1 MADSKR
7 LDILRALTKHLEGIN
22 GIDPYEFN
30 LAGRIF
36 RGRDKFGSQDPVPLV
51 SVLEGKNTSY
61 GQFADD
67 SNAVRLDSWLL
78 LVQGWVQDDPLNPTD
93 PAYRL
98 LADVELRL
106 SDIIATEAGRPKFPG
121 IYLLGGLISSL
132 TVAQPVVRPPEEAVS
147 SKAFFYL
154 PLLVG
159 LKSDL
164 SNPQGGR
171 NA

>member
-1 MADSKR
+1 MAESKR
-7 LDILRALTKHLEGIN
+7 LNILKALCAHLEGID
-22 GIDPYEFN
+22 GIDPYQFN
-30 LAGRIF
+30 LRGHVV
-36 RGRDKFGSQDPVPLV
+36 RGRDRFGATDPVPLV

-67 SNAVRLDSWLL
+67 GNQVRLDSWLL
-78 LVQGWVQDDPLNPTD
+78 LVQGWVKDDPLNPTD
-93 PAYRL
+93 PAYHL

-106 SDIIATEAGRPKFPG
+106 SDIIATEAGQPKFPG

-132 TVAQPVVRPPEEAVS
+132 TVAQPVVRPPEEGLS